1 MRKHNL
7 SKVLALT
14 LAGIMTIGGCLVAK
28 KTDVSAAATTFGLY
42 IGGESPIATV
52 DAETTGTYKLSY
64 SGDAVSAGDW
74 GTMYFKQTSTDAGK
88 TGFGVKIDSIKLNST
103 DYDVPA
109 KWQGV
114 SADAENKDGLFD
126 IAFYNQWG
134 DAAGNIGDGTGK
146 DLGSLAVTDAEVTFT
161 IAKLDTFG
169 LYIGGESPIATVD
182 GATGTYT
189 IEYSGDAVSAG
200 DWGTMYFKQT
210 NDQKHLDGSAVKI
223 ESISLNGTDYPVPE
237 KWQSLQSSAVTDDG
251 LFDIAFYNQWGD
263 AAGNIGDGTGK
274 DLGSLQVTEAKITF
288 TVVSNTEAVA
298 LGGDTSDDNGDSKD
312 DADSKEDGDD
322 TTLDDTK
329 KDDNT
334 EVTEKIDLNKEC
346 KPVDGK
352 TPSAT
357 IKSSDFASTKG
368 VKAVVVEASI
378 PESAKD
384 KWNDWC
390 GNIVVVKDAE
400 GTHYYMWGGAS
411 VGWNKDVDG
420 DKVDDIIGGV
430 NGDQWLGTVVDGKVT
445 LTIPVASEDFTI
457 DFITDCYVENGAPS
471 YDGAIYVLDNA
482 SLSATA
488 QKPGNGDKPLGDT
501 VMIFVAVA
509 ALAACVAVT
518 ARKTA
523 VEK

>member
-14 LAGIMTIGGCLVAK
+14 LAGIMTIGGCLVAR

-88 TGFGVKIDSIKLNST
+88 VGFGVKVDAIKLN
-103 DYDVPA
+103 DKEYDVPA

-114 SADAENKDGLFD
+114 SADAVNK
-126 IAFYNQWG
+126 
-134 DAAGNIGDGTGK
+134 
-146 DLGSLAVTDAEVTFT
+146 
-161 IAKLDTFG
+161 
-169 LYIGGESPIATVD
+169 
-182 GATGTYT
+182 
-189 IEYSGDAVSAG
+189 
-200 DWGTMYFKQT
+200 
-210 NDQKHLDGSAVKI
+210 
-223 ESISLNGTDYPVPE
+223 
-237 KWQSLQSSAVTDDG
+237 DG

-322 TTLDDTK
+322 TTLDDNK
-329 KDDNT
+329 KDDNA

-368 VKAVVVEASI
+368 VKAIVVEASI

-400 GTHYYMWGGAS
+400 GTHYYMWGGAQ

-457 DFITDCYVENGAPS
+457 DFITDCYVENEAPS
-471 YDGAIYVLDNA
+471 YDGAIYVLNNA

-518 ARKTA
+518 AKKTA

>member
-1 MRKHNL
+1 
-7 SKVLALT
+7 
-14 LAGIMTIGGCLVAK
+14 
-28 KTDVSAAATTFGLY
+28 
-42 IGGESPIATV
+42 
-52 DAETTGTYKLSY
+52 
-64 SGDAVSAGDW
+64 
-74 GTMYFKQTSTDAGK
+74 MYFKQTST
-88 TGFGVKIDSIKLNST
+88 
-103 DYDVPA
+103 
-109 KWQGV
+109 
-114 SADAENKDGLFD
+114 
-126 IAFYNQWG
+126 
-134 DAAGNIGDGTGK
+134 
-146 DLGSLAVTDAEVTFT
+146 
-161 IAKLDTFG
+161 
-169 LYIGGESPIATVD
+169 
-182 GATGTYT
+182 
-189 IEYSGDAVSAG
+189 
-200 DWGTMYFKQT
+200 
-210 NDQKHLDGSAVKI
+210 QKHLDGSAVKI
-223 ESISLNGTDYPVPE
+223 DSISLNGTDYPVPE
-237 KWQSLQSSAVTDDG
+237 KWQSLQTSAVNDDG

-263 AAGNIGDGTGK
+263 ATGNIGDGTGK
-274 DLGSLQVTEAKITF
+274 DLANLQITEAEITF
-288 TVVSNTEAVA
+288 TVVSNIEAAA
-298 LGGDTSDDNGDSKD
+298 LGGDASDDNGNSKDDTDSKD
-312 DADSKEDGDD
+312 DGDD
-322 TTLDDTK
+322 TTLDDNK
-329 KDDNT
+329 KDDNA

-368 VKAVVVEASI
+368 VKAIVVEASI
-378 PESAKD
+378 PDSAKD

-400 GTHYYMWGGAS
+400 GTHYYMWGGAQ

-457 DFITDCYVENGAPS
+457 DFITDCYVENEAPS
-471 YDGAIYVLDNA
+471 YDGAIYVLNNA

-518 ARKTA
+518 AKKTA

>member
-14 LAGIMTIGGCLVAK
+14 LAGIMTIGGCLVAR

-88 TGFGVKIDSIKLNST
+88 VGFGVKVDSIKLN
-103 DYDVPA
+103 DKEYNVPA

-114 SADAENKDGLFD
+114 SADAVNKEGLFD

-134 DAAGNIGDGTGK
+134 DAT
-146 DLGSLAVTDAEVTFT
+146 
-161 IAKLDTFG
+161 
-169 LYIGGESPIATVD
+169 
-182 GATGTYT
+182 
-189 IEYSGDAVSAG
+189 
-200 DWGTMYFKQT
+200 
-210 NDQKHLDGSAVKI
+210 
-223 ESISLNGTDYPVPE
+223 
-237 KWQSLQSSAVTDDG
+237 
-251 LFDIAFYNQWGD
+251 
-263 AAGNIGDGTGK
+263 GNIGDGTGK

-312 DADSKEDGDD
+312 YTDSKEDGDD

-329 KDDNT
+329 KDDNA

-368 VKAVVVEASI
+368 VKAIVVEASI

-390 GNIVVVKDAE
+390 GNIVVVKDSE
-400 GTHYYMWGGAS
+400 GTHYYMWGGAQ

-457 DFITDCYVENGAPS
+457 DFITDCYVENEAPS

-518 ARKTA
+518 AKKTA

>member
-88 TGFGVKIDSIKLNST
+88 AGFGVKIDSIKLNSV

-109 KWQGV
+109 KWQSV
-114 SADAENKDGLFD
+114 SSN
-126 IAFYNQWG
+126 
-134 DAAGNIGDGTGK
+134 
-146 DLGSLAVTDAEVTFT
+146 AV
-161 IAKLDTFG
+161 
-169 LYIGGESPIATVD
+169 
-182 GATGTYT
+182 
-189 IEYSGDAVSAG
+189 
-200 DWGTMYFKQT
+200 
-210 NDQKHLDGSAVKI
+210 N
-223 ESISLNGTDYPVPE
+223 N
-237 KWQSLQSSAVTDDG
+237 DG

-322 TTLDDTK
+322 TTLDDTN

-368 VKAVVVEASI
+368 VKAIVVEASI

-400 GTHYYMWGGAS
+400 GTHYYMWAGAQ

-457 DFITDCYVENGAPS
+457 DFITDCYVENEAPS
-471 YDGAIYVLDNA
+471 YDGAIYVLNNA

-518 ARKTA
+518 AKKTA

>member
-88 TGFGVKIDSIKLNST
+88 AGFGVKIDSIKLNST
-103 DYDVPA
+103 DYDVP
-109 KWQGV
+109 
-114 SADAENKDGLFD
+114 
-126 IAFYNQWG
+126 
-134 DAAGNIGDGTGK
+134 T
-146 DLGSLAVTDAEVTFT
+146 
-161 IAKLDTFG
+161 
-169 LYIGGESPIATVD
+169 
-182 GATGTYT
+182 
-189 IEYSGDAVSAG
+189 
-200 DWGTMYFKQT
+200 
-210 NDQKHLDGSAVKI
+210 
-223 ESISLNGTDYPVPE
+223 
-237 KWQSLQSSAVTDDG
+237 KWQSVSSSAVNKDG

-298 LGGDTSDDNGDSKD
+298 LGGDTSDDNGDST
-312 DADSKEDGDD
+312 DSKEDGDD
-322 TTLDDTK
+322 TTLDDTN

-457 DFITDCYVENGAPS
+457 DFITDCYVENEAPS
-471 YDGAIYVLDNA
+471 YDGAIYVLNNA

-518 ARKTA
+518 AKKTA

>member
-14 LAGIMTIGGCLVAK
+14 LAGIMTIGGCLVAR

-88 TGFGVKIDSIKLNST
+88 VGFGVKVDAIKLN
-103 DYDVPA
+103 DKEYDVPA

-114 SADAENKDGLFD
+114 SADAVNK
-126 IAFYNQWG
+126 
-134 DAAGNIGDGTGK
+134 
-146 DLGSLAVTDAEVTFT
+146 
-161 IAKLDTFG
+161 
-169 LYIGGESPIATVD
+169 
-182 GATGTYT
+182 
-189 IEYSGDAVSAG
+189 
-200 DWGTMYFKQT
+200 
-210 NDQKHLDGSAVKI
+210 
-223 ESISLNGTDYPVPE
+223 
-237 KWQSLQSSAVTDDG
+237 DG

-322 TTLDDTK
+322 TTLDDTN

-368 VKAVVVEASI
+368 VKAIVVEASI

-400 GTHYYMWGGAS
+400 GTHYYMWGGAQ

-457 DFITDCYVENGAPS
+457 DFITDCYVENEAPS
-471 YDGAIYVLDNA
+471 YDGAIYVLNNA

-518 ARKTA
+518 AKKTA